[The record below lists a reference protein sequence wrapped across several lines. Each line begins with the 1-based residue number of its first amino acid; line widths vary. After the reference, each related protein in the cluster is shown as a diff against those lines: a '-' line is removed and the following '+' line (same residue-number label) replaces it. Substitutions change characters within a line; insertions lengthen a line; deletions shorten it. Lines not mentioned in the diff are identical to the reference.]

1 LLFGCDYGKRSDLA
15 WAIRFPKDAPAWKD
29 HVSLHLLSPDAAW
42 SLPVH
47 PTQLYEVL
55 TGLSI
60 FGLLMLLRRVRKFS
74 GEVFL
79 GWVLGYG
86 ILRPII
92 EIYRGD
98 DDRGSVGGLS
108 TSQFIGMGSV
118 VAGIGLLIFLIKRY
132 QADPAAQ
139 RLWLIPIPSQAK
151 VAPEE
156 RSRRRRKGR

>member
-1 LLFGCDYGKRSDLA
+1 MLA
-15 WAIRFPKDAPAWKD
+15 
-29 HVSLHLLSPDAAW
+29 
-42 SLPVH
+42 
-47 PTQLYEVL
+47 
-55 TGLSI
+55 GLSI

-108 TSQFIGMGSV
+108 TSQFIGMASV
-118 VAGIGLLIFLIKRY
+118 VAGIGLLVFLIKRY
-132 QADPAAQ
+132 RADPAAA
-139 RLWLIPIPSQAK
+139 RLWEIPIPSPVKAE
-151 VAPEE
+151 PEE
-156 RSRRRRKGR
+156 RSRKRRKGR